1 MSETELENPDA
12 EPDEVIEGGDDQ
24 EAEPDDG
31 GDLEAK
37 ADTGPSTEAIM
48 EKADKENRRYMKAL
62 TKILG
67 PDDSRRECVHCNGLG
82 VQWGDDAPSLE
93 VATAEDAEACPHC
106 NALGVVKTGSLQ
118 PGQETKPC
126 AKCGGRG
133 WREVVAPLA
142 AVTPYVAAQPEA
154 PQVLQGQYIPGK
166 GFVPYGQTEPIAGSL
181 EGA

>member
-1 MSETELENPDA
+1 MSDVETENPDA
-12 EPDEVIEGGDDQ
+12 EPDEVIEGGDDGH

-31 GDLEAK
+31 EPEAK

-62 TKILG
+62 DKILG
-67 PDDSRRECVHCNGLG
+67 PDETRHECVTCNGLG

-93 VATAEDAEACPHC
+93 VADADDAEACPHC
-106 NALGVVKTGSLQ
+106 NALGVVKTGSVQ

-133 WREVVAPLA
+133 WREVIAPLA
-142 AVTPYVAAQPEA
+142 TVAPYVPAQPEA
-154 PQVLQGQYIPGK
+154 PQVQQGQWIPGK
-166 GFVPYGQTEPIAGSL
+166 GFVPYGSDEPLPGSL
-181 EGA
+181 GTA